1 MKKHIEENYKCY
13 LLIIFIAIIITSG
26 LLINGLPDGHDVNA
40 HMARAVGTGEALSE
54 GQFPPLITSNFA
66 NGFGYSWNIF
76 YPPLATYLMTVLKI
90 FVSTYVSSLKQ
101 LIIIFVII
109 AGIGMYELL
118 KEITK
123 KNKISLLGSIM
134 YMCAPY
140 ALVNIY
146 TRMALGEISAYA
158 FFPILF
164 LGIYNLI
171 NGNGKKHTLIT
182 VGAVGILLSHNI
194 SAVFAVVLS
203 GIFVLF
209 NINKLKDKEKI
220 KKIIINAIFIILI
233 TGFFYI
239 TLIQTKNSANY
250 AVFEYGKMGTLET
263 LKENAVY
270 VSQILFGKMQFGLSN
285 VLSDP
290 NNVEKDMCYQIGLFI
305 IVLIL
310 FTPFIFKNIKKET
323 RKNYILTLAIGLLSI
338 FAATTL
344 FPYDKMPEWISF
356 IQYPWRFLFIATF
369 ALTIIA
375 AINIEK
381 VFEKI
386 DIKEIML
393 FTTII
398 LIYVSPLILANN
410 FNSTII
416 DEKYEGI
423 DELIPGTGATT
434 ATVSLEYIPT
444 KASLNIEYLRNRSQE
459 VVIISGNI
467 EITEQNKNGS
477 NMEIKYSKDQEKAS
491 IELPYL
497 YYPGYE
503 VKVNG
508 ENTNYYETENGF
520 IGLDLEKENSGE
532 ITVKYTGTTLA
543 RVSFII
549 SIISL
554 IVFIIYNVIL
564 IIENRKEKN
573 KEKIIEINIESK

>member
-1 MKKHIEENYKCY
+1 MKEHIEENYKCY
-13 LLIIFIAIIITSG
+13 LIILFIAIIVTSG
-26 LLINGLPDGHDVNA
+26 LLINGLPSGHDVDA

-54 GQFPPLITSNFA
+54 GQFPPLVTSNFA

-76 YPPLATYLMTVLKI
+76 YPPLATYLMTILKI
-90 FVSTYVSSLKQ
+90 FLSTYANSLKQ
-101 LIIIFVII
+101 LIIIAVII

-140 ALVNIY
+140 VLVDIY
-146 TRMALGEISAYA
+146 TRVALGEILSYA

-203 GIFVLF
+203 GIFVIF
-209 NINKLKDKEKI
+209 NINKLKDKKKI
-220 KKIIINAIFIILI
+220 KKIIINVIFIVLI

-239 TLIQTKNSANY
+239 TLIQTKNSAEY
-250 AVFEYGKMGTLET
+250 VVFEYGKMGTLET
-263 LKENAVY
+263 LEENAVY
-270 VSQILFGKMQFGLSN
+270 LSQILFGKMQFGYSSI
-285 VLSDP
+285 LSDS
-290 NNVEKDMCYQIGLFI
+290 NNIETDMCYQLGLFI
-305 IVLIL
+305 IVPIL
-310 FTPFIFKNIKKET
+310 FTPFVFKKIKKEN
-323 RKNYILTLAIGLLSI
+323 RKNYILTLAIGILSI
-338 FAATTL
+338 FAATNL

-369 ALTIIA
+369 TLTIIA
-375 AINIEK
+375 TINIEK
-381 VFEKI
+381 LFEKI
-386 DIKEIML
+386 DIKEIMVL
-393 FTTII
+393 TTII
-398 LIYVSPLILANN
+398 LIYISPLILANN
-410 FNSTII
+410 FDSNIT
-416 DEKYEGI
+416 DEKYKEI
-423 DELIPGTGATT
+423 DELIPNTRTTT

-444 KASLNIEYLRNRSQE
+444 KAFLNIEYLRNRNQE
-459 VVIISGNI
+459 VAVISGNV

-477 NMEIKYSKDQEKAS
+477 SMEITYSKDEGKAI

-503 VKVNG
+503 IKVNG
-508 ENTNYYETENGF
+508 ENIKYYETEKGF
-520 IGLDLEKENSGE
+520 IGIDLENESNGE

-549 SIISL
+549 SIIGL
-554 IVFIIYNVIL
+554 IGFIIYNVVL
-564 IIENRKEKN
+564 IRKN
-573 KEKIIEINIESK
+573 KDKKEVIE

>member
-1 MKKHIEENYKCY
+1 MKEHIEENYKCY
-13 LLIIFIAIIITSG
+13 LIILFIAIIVTSG
-26 LLINGLPDGHDVNA
+26 LLINGLPNGHDVDA

-76 YPPLATYLMTVLKI
+76 YPPLATYLMTILKI
-90 FVSTYVSSLKQ
+90 FLSTYANSLKQ
-101 LIIIFVII
+101 LIIIAVII

-140 ALVNIY
+140 VLVDIY
-146 TRMALGEISAYA
+146 TRVALGEILSYA

-203 GIFVLF
+203 GIFVIF

-220 KKIIINAIFIILI
+220 KKIIINVIFIVLI

-239 TLIQTKNSANY
+239 TLIQTKNSAEY
-250 AVFEYGKMGTLET
+250 VVFEYGKMGTLET
-263 LKENAVY
+263 LEENAVY
-270 VSQILFGKMQFGLSN
+270 LSQILFGKMQFGYSSI
-285 VLSDP
+285 LSDS
-290 NNVEKDMCYQIGLFI
+290 NNIETDMCYQLGLFI
-305 IVLIL
+305 IVPIL
-310 FTPFIFKNIKKET
+310 FTPFVFKKIKKEN
-323 RKNYILTLAIGLLSI
+323 RKNYILTLAIGILSI
-338 FAATTL
+338 FAATNL

-369 ALTIIA
+369 TLTIIA
-375 AINIEK
+375 TINIEK
-381 VFEKI
+381 LFEKI
-386 DIKEIML
+386 DIKEIMVL
-393 FTTII
+393 TTII
-398 LIYVSPLILANN
+398 LIYISPLILANN
-410 FNSTII
+410 FDSNIT
-416 DEKYEGI
+416 DEKYKEI
-423 DELIPGTGATT
+423 DELIPDTRTTT

-444 KASLNIEYLRNRSQE
+444 KAFLNIEYLRNRNQE
-459 VVIISGNI
+459 VAVISGNV

-477 NMEIKYSKDQEKAS
+477 SMEITYSKDEGKAI

-503 VKVNG
+503 IKVNG
-508 ENTNYYETENGF
+508 ENIKYYETEKGF
-520 IGLDLEKENSGE
+520 IGIDLENEGNGE

-549 SIISL
+549 SIIAL
-554 IVFIIYNVIL
+554 IGFIIYNVVL
-564 IIENRKEKN
+564 IRKN
-573 KEKIIEINIESK
+573 KDKKEVIE

>member
-13 LLIIFIAIIITSG
+13 LIIIFIAIIITSG
-26 LLINGLPDGHDVNA
+26 LLINGLPDGHDVDA
-40 HMARAVGTGEALSE
+40 HMARAVGTGKALSE
-54 GQFPPLITSNFA
+54 GQFPPLVTSNFA

-76 YPPLATYLMTVLKI
+76 YPPLATYLMAILKI

-305 IVLIL
+305 IVPIL

>member
-1 MKKHIEENYKCY
+1 MKEHIEENYKCY
-13 LLIIFIAIIITSG
+13 LIILFIAIIVTSG
-26 LLINGLPDGHDVNA
+26 LLINGLPAGHDVNA

-54 GQFPPLITSNFA
+54 GQFPPLVTSNFA

-76 YPPLATYLMTVLKI
+76 YPPLAAYLMTILKI
-90 FVSTYVSSLKQ
+90 FVSTYADSLKQ

-140 ALVNIY
+140 LLVDIY

-164 LGIYNLI
+164 LGIYNLL

-194 SAVFAVVLS
+194 SAVFAVVVS
-203 GIFVLF
+203 AIYVLF
-209 NINKLKDKEKI
+209 NINKLKDKGKI
-220 KKIIINAIFIILI
+220 KKIIINVIFIVLI

-239 TLIQTKNSANY
+239 TLLQTKNSADY
-250 AVFEYGKMGTLET
+250 TVFLDGKMATKETLE
-263 LKENAVY
+263 ENAVY
-270 VSQILFGKMQFGLSN
+270 LSQILFGKMQFGYSS
-285 VLSDP
+285 VLGDQ
-290 NNVEKDMCYQIGLFI
+290 NNIETDMCYQLGLFI
-305 IVLIL
+305 IVPIL
-310 FTPFIFKNIKKET
+310 FTPFAFKNIKKEN
-323 RKNYILTLAIGLLSI
+323 RKNYILTLVVGFLSI
-338 FAATTL
+338 YAASTL

-369 ALTIIA
+369 TLTIIA
-375 AINIEK
+375 TINIEK

-386 DIKEIML
+386 DIKEIMVL
-393 FTTII
+393 TTII

-410 FNSTII
+410 FDSTIT

-423 DELIPGTGATT
+423 DEIIPGTKLSEATST
-434 ATVSLEYIPT
+434 LEYVPT
-444 KASLNIEYLRNRSQE
+444 KAFLNVEYLRNRNQE
-459 VVIISGNI
+459 VAVISGNV
-467 EITEQNKNGS
+467 EVTEQNKNGS
-477 NMEIKYSKDQEKAS
+477 SMEIKYSKDQEKAS

-503 VKVNG
+503 IKVNG
-508 ENTNYYETENGF
+508 EKINYYETGNGF
-520 IGLDLEKENSGE
+520 VGLDLENENSGE

-543 RVSFII
+543 RVSFVI
-549 SIISL
+549 SIIAL
-554 IVFIIYNVIL
+554 IVFIIYNVIS
-564 IIENRKEKN
+564 ISKNRNKGEVIEVGTDK
-573 KEKIIEINIESK
+573 

>member
-1 MKKHIEENYKCY
+1 MKEHIEENYKCY
-13 LLIIFIAIIITSG
+13 LIILFIAIIVTSG
-26 LLINGLPDGHDVNA
+26 LLINGLPSGHDVDA

-54 GQFPPLITSNFA
+54 GQFPPLVTSNFA

-76 YPPLATYLMTVLKI
+76 YPPLATYLMTILKI
-90 FVSTYVSSLKQ
+90 FLSTYANSLKQ
-101 LIIIFVII
+101 LIIIAVMI

-140 ALVNIY
+140 VLVDIY
-146 TRMALGEISAYA
+146 TRVALGEILSYA

-203 GIFVLF
+203 GIFVIF
-209 NINKLKDKEKI
+209 NINKLKDKKKI
-220 KKIIINAIFIILI
+220 KKIIINVIFIVLI

-239 TLIQTKNSANY
+239 TLIQTKNSAEY
-250 AVFEYGKMGTLET
+250 VVFEYGKMGTLET
-263 LKENAVY
+263 LEENAVY
-270 VSQILFGKMQFGLSN
+270 LSQILFGKMQFGYSSI
-285 VLSDP
+285 LSDS
-290 NNVEKDMCYQIGLFI
+290 NNIETDMCYQLGLFI
-305 IVLIL
+305 IVPIL
-310 FTPFIFKNIKKET
+310 FTPFVFKKIKKEN
-323 RKNYILTLAIGLLSI
+323 RKNYILTLAIGILSI
-338 FAATTL
+338 FAATNL

-369 ALTIIA
+369 TLTIIA
-375 AINIEK
+375 TINIEK
-381 VFEKI
+381 LFEKI
-386 DIKEIML
+386 DIKEIMVL
-393 FTTII
+393 TTII
-398 LIYVSPLILANN
+398 LIYISPLILANN
-410 FNSTII
+410 FDSNIT
-416 DEKYEGI
+416 DEKYKEI
-423 DELIPGTGATT
+423 DELIPNTRTTT

-444 KASLNIEYLRNRSQE
+444 KAFLNIEYLRNRNQE
-459 VVIISGNI
+459 VAVISGNV

-477 NMEIKYSKDQEKAS
+477 SMEITYSKDEGKAI

-503 VKVNG
+503 IKVNG
-508 ENTNYYETENGF
+508 ENIKYYETEKGF
-520 IGLDLEKENSGE
+520 IGIDLENESNGE

-549 SIISL
+549 SIIGL
-554 IVFIIYNVIL
+554 IGFIIYNVVL
-564 IIENRKEKN
+564 IRKN
-573 KEKIIEINIESK
+573 KDKKEVIE

>member
-146 TRMALGEISAYA
+146 TRMALGEISSYA

-164 LGIYNLI
+164 LGLYNLI
-171 NGNGKKHTLIT
+171 NGDGKKHTLIT

-220 KKIIINAIFIILI
+220 RKIIINAVFIILI

-239 TLIQTKNSANY
+239 TLIQTKNSADY
-250 AVFEYGKMGTLET
+250 IVFEYGKMGTLET
-263 LKENAVY
+263 LKENAVNL
-270 VSQILFGKMQFGLSN
+270 SQILFGKMQFGLSN
-285 VLSDP
+285 VLSDS
-290 NNVEKDMCYQIGLFI
+290 NNVEGDMCYQIGLFI
-305 IVLIL
+305 IVPIL
-310 FTPFIFKNIKKET
+310 FTPFIFKNIKKEE
-323 RKNYILTLAIGLLSI
+323 RKNYILALVIGLFSI

-344 FPYDKMPEWISF
+344 FPYDKMPEGISF

-369 ALTIIA
+369 LLTIIA

-381 VFEKI
+381 IFERI
-386 DIKEIML
+386 EIKEVMV

-398 LIYVSPLILANN
+398 LIYVSPLILLDN
-410 FNSTII
+410 FDSTITDESYKEI
-416 DEKYEGI
+416 DK
-423 DELIPGTGATT
+423 LIPGTGATT

-444 KASLNIEYLRNRSQE
+444 KAFSNIEYLRNRSQE
-459 VVIISGNI
+459 VETLSGNV

-477 NMEIKYSKDQEKAS
+477 SMEIKYLKNQEKAS

-497 YYPGYE
+497 YYPVYE
-503 VKVNG
+503 IKVNG

-532 ITVKYTGTTLA
+532 ITVKYTGTVLV
-543 RVSFII
+543 RISFII
-549 SIISL
+549 SIIAL
-554 IVFIIYNVIL
+554 IGFTIYNIIL
-564 IIENRKEKN
+564 IRKN
-573 KEKIIEINIESK
+573 KKNKNREEIIEVNIKSK

>member
-1 MKKHIEENYKCY
+1 MKEHIEENYKCY
-13 LLIIFIAIIITSG
+13 LIILFIAIIVTSG
-26 LLINGLPDGHDVNA
+26 LLINGLPSGHDVDA

-76 YPPLATYLMTVLKI
+76 YPPLATYLMTILKI
-90 FVSTYVSSLKQ
+90 FLSTYANSLKQ
-101 LIIIFVII
+101 LIIIAVII

-140 ALVNIY
+140 VLVDIY
-146 TRMALGEISAYA
+146 TRVALGEILSYA

-203 GIFVLF
+203 GIFVIF
-209 NINKLKDKEKI
+209 NINKLKDKKKI
-220 KKIIINAIFIILI
+220 KKIIINVIFIVLI

-239 TLIQTKNSANY
+239 TLIQTKNSAEY
-250 AVFEYGKMGTLET
+250 VVFEYGKMGTLET
-263 LKENAVY
+263 LEENAVY
-270 VSQILFGKMQFGLSN
+270 LSQILFGKMQFGYSSI
-285 VLSDP
+285 LSDS
-290 NNVEKDMCYQIGLFI
+290 NNIETDMCYQLGLFI
-305 IVLIL
+305 IVPIL
-310 FTPFIFKNIKKET
+310 FTPFVFKKIKKEN
-323 RKNYILTLAIGLLSI
+323 RKNYILTLAIGILSI
-338 FAATTL
+338 FAATNL

-369 ALTIIA
+369 TLTIIA
-375 AINIEK
+375 TINIEK
-381 VFEKI
+381 LFEKI
-386 DIKEIML
+386 DIKEIMVL
-393 FTTII
+393 TTII
-398 LIYVSPLILANN
+398 LIYISPLILANN
-410 FNSTII
+410 FDSNIT
-416 DEKYEGI
+416 DEKYKEI
-423 DELIPGTGATT
+423 DELIPDTRTTT

-444 KASLNIEYLRNRSQE
+444 KAFLNIEYLRNRNQE
-459 VVIISGNI
+459 VAVISGNV

-477 NMEIKYSKDQEKAS
+477 SMEITYSKDEGKAI

-503 VKVNG
+503 IKVNG
-508 ENTNYYETENGF
+508 ENIKYYETEKGF
-520 IGLDLEKENSGE
+520 IGIDLENESNGE

-549 SIISL
+549 SIIGL
-554 IVFIIYNVIL
+554 IGFIIYNVVL
-564 IIENRKEKN
+564 IRKN
-573 KEKIIEINIESK
+573 KDKKEVIE